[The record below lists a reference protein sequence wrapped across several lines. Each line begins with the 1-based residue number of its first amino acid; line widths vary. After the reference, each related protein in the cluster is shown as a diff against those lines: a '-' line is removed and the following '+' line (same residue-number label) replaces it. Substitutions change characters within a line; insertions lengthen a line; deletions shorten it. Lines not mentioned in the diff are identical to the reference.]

1 MMLTTATQGVRR
13 RIRITSIRPL
23 IPLAAWAAPRPYASP
38 EYEGCRDLKVTTPQR
53 VAKREIAIEC
63 CCELTVQVTPIQRRV
78 LLVAILASLVA
89 FLDGSVI
96 NVALP
101 AISRD
106 LGGGLELQQWVV
118 DAYLVTLGSFILV
131 AGSLSD
137 VFGRR
142 RILRAGLIGF
152 GITSLA
158 CAVAPTG
165 VFLVVARALQG
176 VSGALLVP
184 SSLAIIISTFS
195 GPAQAKAIGRWTA
208 WTGIAA
214 IAGPILGGVFVD
226 LLSWRYVFVINV
238 LPITVTMW
246 LMAGIGKDERIPG
259 GRVDYAGAVL
269 GALGL
274 GGTVFALIEQGQ
286 YGWSSARVWV
296 SLGIGIV
303 SLVAFFIVERR
314 ASQPMLRFDIFQIHN
329 FWVGNVATAVV
340 YGALSLGPFILTLY
354 LQQVA
359 GYSATFAGL
368 AMIPTT
374 LLMLALSGL
383 FGSLAGKHGPRLFMA
398 VGPLVAAI
406 GFLTMTMRGEQ
417 VNYWA
422 QLLPGVLLLGLGL
435 SITVAPLTSA
445 ILGAINPAEAGIASA
460 VNNAVSRVAGLVTVA
475 CAGILVGSQ
484 LDHSGMQRAMIATA
498 GLMLAGGVISAIGIR
513 NPQRAQSR
521 PLHATKD

>member
-1 MMLTTATQGVRR
+1 
-13 RIRITSIRPL
+13 
-23 IPLAAWAAPRPYASP
+23 
-38 EYEGCRDLKVTTPQR
+38 
-53 VAKREIAIEC
+53 
-63 CCELTVQVTPIQRRV
+63 
-78 LLVAILASLVA
+78 
-89 FLDGSVI
+89 
-96 NVALP
+96 
-101 AISRD
+101 
-106 LGGGLELQQWVV
+106 
-118 DAYLVTLGSFILV
+118 
-131 AGSLSD
+131 
-137 VFGRR
+137 
-142 RILRAGLIGF
+142 
-152 GITSLA
+152 
-158 CAVAPTG
+158 
-165 VFLVVARALQG
+165 
-176 VSGALLVP
+176 
-184 SSLAIIISTFS
+184 
-195 GPAQAKAIGRWTA
+195 
-208 WTGIAA
+208 
-214 IAGPILGGVFVD
+214 
-226 LLSWRYVFVINV
+226 
-238 LPITVTMW
+238 
-246 LMAGIGKDERIPG
+246 
-259 GRVDYAGAVL
+259 
-269 GALGL
+269 
-274 GGTVFALIEQGQ
+274 
-286 YGWSSARVWV
+286 VWV

-406 GFLTMTMRGEQ
+406 GFLTMTMMGEQ